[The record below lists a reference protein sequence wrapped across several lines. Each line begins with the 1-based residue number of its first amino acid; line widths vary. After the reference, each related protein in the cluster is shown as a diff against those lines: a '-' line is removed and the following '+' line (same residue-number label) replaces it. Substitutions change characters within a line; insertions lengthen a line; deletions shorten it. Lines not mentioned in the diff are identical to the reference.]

1 MPTLKP
7 AFWNLAGGGG
17 NFFEKKQNKSCCFQN
32 IFNFPVA
39 NFPSGQGCA
48 AASATAGQP
57 RCVPYPADERQ
68 AGHPQELH
76 PRDRP
81 GYARNFGL
89 EVASAGKQVR
99 GLRQVIPC
107 KPPHKML
114 Y

>member
-1 MPTLKP
+1 MSAFDNATLMIT
-7 AFWNLAGGGG
+7 GGTGSFG
-17 NFFEKKQNKSCCFQN
+17 STVLKHFLDSDLKEIRIFSRDEKKQDDM
-32 IFNFPVA
+32 
-39 NFPSGQGCA
+39 
-48 AASATAGQP
+48 
-57 RCVPYPADERQ
+57 RHELQ
-68 AGHPQELH
+68 AKHPENAKKVKFYIGD